1 MSKFKDF
8 ILSLFSKNKNQNI
21 ENKVHDNENNLTW
34 NIQKNETILK
44 KEIKEKKYKIP
55 KKKVILV
62 CSIIFTLLLGS
73 GITIGVI
80 KGNLDSKY
88 NVELKISN

>member
-21 ENKVHDNENNLTW
+21 ENEVHDNENNLTW
-34 NIQKNETILK
+34 NIPTNEIISK

-55 KKKVILV
+55 KKKVIFFIYNSLKY
-62 CSIIFTLLLGS
+62 FTFNNFYFTS
-73 GITIGVI
+73 WFW
-80 KGNLDSKY
+80 N
-88 NVELKISN
+88 NHWRN